1 MTRKIFT
8 TLLEAVQAHAV
19 ADEDSGCWI
28 WTGARM
34 TGSRTPVMRWQG
46 RVGAV
51 RRFIVEDKYG
61 ENFDARGGGGK
72 LVVASNCCGDVACV
86 SWEHAVAMPRQR
98 LQRRTMET
106 AAWVHDPV
114 LRKNRSAFARSR
126 FARLDAQ
133 KADLIREDDRVQWQ
147 IAKEFNVSQA
157 TVSKI
162 KTGRTWKDYDNTN
175 PFKGLIK

>member
-61 ENFDARGGGGK
+61 ENFVERYGNDK
-72 LVVASNCCGDVACV
+72 HLLASNCCGDVACV
-86 SWEHAVAMPRQR
+86 SWEHAVAMSRQR

-133 KADLIREDDRVQWQ
+133 KADLIREDDRAQRQ
-147 IAKEFNVSQA
+147 IAKDFNVSQA